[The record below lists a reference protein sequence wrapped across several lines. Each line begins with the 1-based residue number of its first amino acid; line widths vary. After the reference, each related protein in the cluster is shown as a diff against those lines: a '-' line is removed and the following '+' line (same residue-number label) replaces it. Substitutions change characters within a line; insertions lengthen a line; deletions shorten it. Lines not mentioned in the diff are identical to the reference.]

1 MTKYVRHALTAGLL
15 VLGLTSSAAMA
26 QPAIEVPTVPPGLEV
41 PVGHVPFLKGFAV
54 GTQNYVCLP
63 KGASFAWTFLGPQA
77 TVFQTF
83 KGDLRQQVTTHYLSR
98 NPVDGNNRPTWQHS
112 FDSSRVWGRVVTSST
127 DAAFVEPGAIAWL
140 LVEAAGVETGPTS
153 GIQLAQT
160 TYIHR
165 VNTSGGVA
173 PGTGCSEAGNVGA
186 VALVNYTTDYIFYRL
201 SREK

>member
-1 MTKYVRHALTAGLL
+1 MTQYLRHAIAAGLL

-26 QPAIEVPTVPPGLEV
+26 QPAIEVPPVPPGLEV

-63 KGASFAWTFLGPQA
+63 KGASFSWTFLGPQA

-98 NPVDGNNRPTWQHS
+98 NPVDDTNRPTWQHS
-112 FDSSRVWGRVVTSST
+112 FDSSRVWGRVLTSST
-127 DAAFVEPGAIAWL
+127 DGAFVEPGAVAWL
-140 LVEAAGVETGPTS
+140 LVEAAGVEAGPTS
-153 GIQLAQT
+153 GFQLAQT

-173 PGTGCSEAGNVGA
+173 PTTGCGDPGNVGA
-186 VALVNYTTDYIFYRL
+186 VALVPYTTDYIFYRA